1 MDWFLYD
8 NGLRHERVK
17 TYTLLFKMRQQNNY
31 RKSVTYI
38 SLSDMMNLQKQPP
51 EVFCKKRYS

>member
-31 RKSVTYI
+31 RNSVTYI
-38 SLSDMMNLQKQPP
+38 SLSDMMNL
-51 EVFCKKRYS
+51 